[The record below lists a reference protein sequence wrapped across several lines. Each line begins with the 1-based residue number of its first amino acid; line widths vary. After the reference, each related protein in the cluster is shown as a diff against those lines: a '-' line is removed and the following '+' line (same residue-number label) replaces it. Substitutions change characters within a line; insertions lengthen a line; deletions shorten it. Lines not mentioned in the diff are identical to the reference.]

1 MTTEEENR
9 RWLDSLYL
17 AEANSRSYDTAF
29 KLLEALQLFYQHG
42 LIELPEYERKR
53 QEVIDRIKR
62 QIANANSQDREG

>member
-17 AEANSRSYDTAF
+17 SEGNSRSYDTAY

-62 QIANANSQDREG
+62 QIGNANAQNEN

>member
-17 AEANSRSYDTAF
+17 AEGNSHSYVTAY

-42 LIELPEYERKR
+42 MIELPEYERKR
-53 QEVIDRIKR
+53 QEIISRIKR
-62 QIANANSQDREG
+62 QIGYENT

>member
-17 AEANSRSYDTAF
+17 AEGNSHSYLTAY

-42 LIELPEYERKR
+42 MIELPEYERK
-53 QEVIDRIKR
+53 QSEILHRIKR
-62 QIANANSQDREG
+62 QIANANT

>member
-17 AEANSRSYDTAF
+17 AEGNSHSYTTAY

-53 QEVIDRIKR
+53 QEIISRIKR
-62 QIANANSQDREG
+62 QIANANAQKEN

>member
-17 AEANSRSYDTAF
+17 AEGNSHSYVTAY

-42 LIELPEYERKR
+42 MIELPEYECKR
-53 QEVIDRIKR
+53 QEIISRIKR
-62 QIANANSQDREG
+62 QIGYENT

>member
-17 AEANSRSYDTAF
+17 AEGNSRSCDTAL

-42 LIELPEYERKR
+42 LIELSEYERKR
-53 QEVIDRIKR
+53 KEIIDRIKR
-62 QIANANSQDREG
+62 QIGNENS